1 MDKREK
7 IESILKAVERKL
19 EEFFD
24 VEQGIDSSIE
34 YENMLI
40 EVGQF
45 LDKQIIQGKIRVS
58 NRFHKYFTH
67 LKMLNAKSNK
77 FSLFS

>member
-24 VEQGIDSSIE
+24 VD
-34 YENMLI
+34 
-40 EVGQF
+40 
-45 LDKQIIQGKIRVS
+45 
-58 NRFHKYFTH
+58 
-67 LKMLNAKSNK
+67 
-77 FSLFS
+77 

>member
-7 IESILKAVERKL
+7 IESILKAVESKL

-24 VEQGIDSSIE
+24 VESGIDSSIE
-34 YENMLI
+34 YENLLI

-45 LDKQIIQGKIRVS
+45 VDKQIIQASQSDFPKGKNEKKNS
-58 NRFHKYFTH
+58 NHKRGG
-67 LKMLNAKSNK
+67 S
-77 FSLFS
+77 SI